1 MLYRIKKSLDDGWGK
16 VKWFASILSVRLN
29 VEMAV
34 IKLLRE
40 SANLEK
46 TRDTLVSDIGQRIFE
61 LRRSRELNVF
71 DDAKVA
77 ASLRELESVDEEL
90 EQLKSRVTEIGEA
103 D

>member
-1 MLYRIKKSLDDGWGK
+1 MLYRIKNSLDEGWGK

-40 SANLEK
+40 SADLEK
-46 TRDTLVSDIGQRIFE
+46 TRETLVSDIGQRIFE
-61 LRRSRELNVF
+61 LRKSRELNVF
-71 DDAKVA
+71 DDVKIA
-77 ASLRELESVDEEL
+77 ASLKELESVDEEL

-103 D
+103 E